1 MKWKAILLRS
11 DMNLDSSVP
20 QSRDPRRRPPINTNL
35 SQNEV
40 AQQRPPSGPWNHSA
54 LEAQR
59 DVSGDRF
66 IRSISNFIETAVK
79 TRTKVAEREHLL
91 KRTAETKDLLN
102 KASSH
107 AGFPSTVEFYQH
119 TKDGE
124 DKALHNLNSEIKCHE
139 TELQELGSVLRDQ
152 WAASAN
158 SRTSTSDDRV
168 RQLEQ
173 SLKLANDKISG
184 LHGDIAG
191 LIERNKS
198 LDAELK
204 NLQTVL
210 GVQQKSFGTFT
221 HSLGLLKNE
230 TVHFSSR
237 LKQIEEKSSI
247 RPDSGITPDTKK
259 LLDDLSNQHRILE
272 QRTAKLGDKDAAI
285 QSLKEKAKS
294 LDARMD
300 ELIEIQRAKDEFY
313 FAEMDTLKQDLNKRL
328 GESQQI
334 QEQLTAS
341 VKEAMLRVPRER
353 LDPKVDGLFESV
365 RRLGADLEPMKVA
378 LLSLESRYN
387 NLTTEPIVQHM
398 VRAMHEMY
406 PSVDQLWKE
415 LTVHK
420 QSLDQTLPSLARKI
434 EQLETQGKTSVLPQ
448 DELNSIRAQQED
460 LKRSIGCLV
469 ERHQW
474 LSQGEFRG
482 MQARLELLAEK
493 QNNAEGAF
501 LQKQTADQETLR
513 EVKRQNTSLSDRLKV
528 LSDAIERLDE
538 DYNLT
543 KENNQGDM
551 HSLQLR
557 MTSIEQSAKV
567 TYENTKKELDRIKKI
582 VQLPEQP
589 SQVDALYRDSP
600 SGQPRPALR
609 PDLLH
614 ADRSQGMKV
623 KRLRSESD
631 EDTSQ
636 PTSNSPTPRSPGLNG
651 TQKDSLDESRRKRKK
666 TTRSR

>member
-1 MKWKAILLRS
+1 
-11 DMNLDSSVP
+11 MNLDPSVS
-20 QSRDPRRRPPINTNL
+20 QSRDPRRRPPLNTNL
-35 SQNEV
+35 SQHEV
-40 AQQRPPSGPWNHSA
+40 AQQRPPSSPSQHSA
-54 LEAQR
+54 PEAQR
-59 DVSGDRF
+59 DVSGERF
-66 IRSISNFIETAVK
+66 IRSISNLVETAVK
-79 TRTKVAEREHLL
+79 TRTKVAEREQLL
-91 KRTAETKDLLN
+91 KRTAETKALLD

-119 TKDGE
+119 TKEGE
-124 DKALHNLNSEIKCHE
+124 DKALQNLNSEINSHE
-139 TELQELGSVLRDQ
+139 TELQELESVLRNQ

-173 SLKLANDKISG
+173 SLKLANDRISG
-184 LHGDIAG
+184 LHGDIAE
-191 LIERNKS
+191 LIQRNKS
-198 LDAELK
+198 LDVELK

-210 GVQQKSFGTFT
+210 DAQQKSFGTFT
-221 HSLGLLKNE
+221 HSLGLLKND
-230 TVHFSSR
+230 TDHFSSR
-237 LKQIEEKSSI
+237 LKQIEERSLI
-247 RPDSGITPDTKK
+247 QPVNRITPDTKK
-259 LLDDLSNQHRILE
+259 LLDDISFQHKILE
-272 QRTAKLGDKDAAI
+272 QRTAGLGEKDTAI

-294 LDARMD
+294 LNGRMD

-313 FAEMDTLKQDLNKRL
+313 FAEMDTLKQDLDKRL
-328 GESQQI
+328 SETQQT
-334 QEQLTAS
+334 QERLTES

-353 LDPKVDGLFESV
+353 LDLKVDGLFESV
-365 RRLGADLEPMKVA
+365 RRLGADLEPLKVA

-406 PSVDQLWKE
+406 PTVDQIWKE

-434 EQLETQGKTSVLPQ
+434 EQLETQGKTYVLPQ
-448 DELNSIRAQQED
+448 DELDSIRVQQED
-460 LKRSIGCLV
+460 LKRSIGGLV

-474 LSQGEFRG
+474 LSQEEFRG
-482 MQARLELLAEK
+482 MQARLEFLAEK
-493 QNNAEGAF
+493 QNNADSAF
-501 LQKQTADQETLR
+501 LQKQTADQETFR
-513 EVKRQNTSLSDRLKV
+513 EVERQGTSLNDRLKV

-551 HSLQLR
+551 HSLHMR
-557 MTSIEQSAKV
+557 MTSIEKSAKV

-589 SQVDALYRDSP
+589 SQADSLHCASP

-614 ADRSQGMKV
+614 ADR
-623 KRLRSESD
+623 
-631 EDTSQ
+631 T
-636 PTSNSPTPRSPGLNG
+636 
-651 TQKDSLDESRRKRKK
+651 
-666 TTRSR
+666 

>member
-1 MKWKAILLRS
+1 
-11 DMNLDSSVP
+11 MNLDSSVS

-40 AQQRPPSGPWNHSA
+40 AQQRPPSGPWKHPA
-54 LEAQR
+54 PEPHR

-66 IRSISNFIETAVK
+66 IRSISNFIEMAVK
-79 TRTKVAEREHLL
+79 TRTKVAERDHLL

-107 AGFPSTVEFYQH
+107 AGFPSTVEFYQY

-124 DKALHNLNSEIKCHE
+124 DKALHSLNSEVQSYE
-139 TELQELGSVLRDQ
+139 TELQELESVLRNQ

-158 SRTSTSDDRV
+158 SRTSTSDDKV

-173 SLKLANDKISG
+173 SLKFANDNISG
-184 LHGDIAG
+184 LHGDIAE

-198 LDAELK
+198 LDVELK
-204 NLQTVL
+204 NIQTVL
-210 GVQQKSFGTFT
+210 GAQQKSFGTFT

-230 TVHFSSR
+230 TDHFSSR

-247 RPDSGITPDTKK
+247 QPDNGITPDTKK

-272 QRTAKLGDKDAAI
+272 QRTAGLGEKDTAI

-294 LDARMD
+294 LNTRMD

-313 FAEMDTLKQDLNKRL
+313 FAEMDTLKQDLDKRL
-328 GESQQI
+328 GETQQT
-334 QEQLTAS
+334 QERLTES

-365 RRLGADLEPMKVA
+365 RRLGADLESIKVA

-434 EQLETQGKTSVLPQ
+434 EQLETQGKTSALPQ

-460 LKRSIGCLV
+460 LKRSIGGLV

-474 LSQGEFRG
+474 LSQEEFRG
-482 MQARLELLAEK
+482 MQARLEFLAEK
-493 QNNAEGAF
+493 QNNADSAF

-513 EVKRQNTSLSDRLKV
+513 EVERQGTSLSDRLKV

-551 HSLQLR
+551 QSLQLR

-582 VQLPEQP
+582 VQLPEQL
-589 SQVDALYRDSP
+589 SQVDSLNCDSP

-614 ADRSQGMKV
+614 ADRSQGMKI
-623 KRLRSESD
+623 KRRRSESG

-636 PTSNSPTPRSPGLNG
+636 PTSNSPAPRSPGLNG
-651 TQKDSLDESRRKRKK
+651 SRKDSLDESRRKKKK